1 MRVDDE
7 SLTTVAVTLSRTID
21 RDGKMHFTVSTPDIF
36 NAVEVLGLLEAG
48 KFYIFNEMSKGRGYG
63 DE

>member
-1 MRVDDE
+1 MADDE

-21 RDGKMHFTVSTPDIF
+21 RDGKMSFTVTTPNSF

-48 KFYIFNEMSKGRGYG
+48 KFYIFSEMMSREN
-63 DE
+63 DDC